1 MSINENIML
10 VITGLYTNNTKKTF
24 LFSKHL
30 NYDYFY
36 FVLSN

>member
-1 MSINENIML
+1 MSIHENIML
-10 VITGLYTNNTKKTF
+10 VITGLYTNNTNKT
-24 LFSKHL
+24 FSKHL